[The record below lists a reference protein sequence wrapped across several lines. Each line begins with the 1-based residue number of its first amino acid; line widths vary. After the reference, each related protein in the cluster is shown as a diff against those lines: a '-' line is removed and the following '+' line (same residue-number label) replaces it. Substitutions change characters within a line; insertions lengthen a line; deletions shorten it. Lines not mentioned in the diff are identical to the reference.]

1 MKLIFI
7 LALLFQW
14 KYNEN
19 TKQLRLKSVNLCLD
33 TLGVHD
39 MMSVN
44 VCDSQNSNQK
54 WDYLV
59 AAGIENMI

>member
-1 MKLIFI
+1 M
-7 LALLFQW
+7 
-14 KYNEN
+14 
-19 TKQLRLKSVNLCLD
+19 VNLCLD

-39 MMSVN
+39 MLSIN
-44 VCDSQNSNQK
+44 VCDNLNSNQK